1 MYKEEECG
9 QKTGSE
15 RTLRS
20 KNKLFIIEEVKPLIK
35 GNN

>member
-1 MYKEEECG
+1 MWSEK
-9 QKTGSE
+9 SE

-20 KNKLFIIEEVKPLIK
+20 KKKLFIIEEAKPAIK